1 MKATKQNMVKQ
12 AIGVGNMKIMK
23 KMKKYRMK
31 VSLINVLIIDK
42 IKTPEKR
49 RLIADGACQGLYLDV
64 RPNGRSYRYRF
75 TDKRGIHRSVTIGC
89 AQALKLSD
97 ARDRTIE
104 LKRERALGIG
114 IAAVEKTNY
123 LFTYTSLWKH

>member
-1 MKATKQNMVKQ
+1 MPTPLTQ
-12 AIGVGNMKIMK
+12 A
-23 KMKKYRMK
+23 
-31 VSLINVLIIDK
+31 IIDK

-97 ARDRTIE
+97 ARD
-104 LKRERALGIG
+104 LSYSPKIG
-114 IAAVEKTNY
+114 
-123 LFTYTSLWKH
+123 H